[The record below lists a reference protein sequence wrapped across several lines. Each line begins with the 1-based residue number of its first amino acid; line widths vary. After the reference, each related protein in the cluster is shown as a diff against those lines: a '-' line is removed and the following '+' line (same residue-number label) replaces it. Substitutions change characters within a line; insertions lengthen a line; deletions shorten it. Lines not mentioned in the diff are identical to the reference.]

1 MSTLQA
7 QLCSPEEQ
15 VVSGRGNAPLHCLTR
30 NQSIVLAVRAYAVI
44 HARCLTFE
52 FAAQFVAQSGA
63 LSLTACV
70 VTFALILAS
79 THTLP
84 LPTSS

>member
-1 MSTLQA
+1 MSTLLA

-15 VVSGRGNAPLHCLTR
+15 VISGRGNAPLHCLTR
-30 NQSIVLAVRAYAVI
+30 NESIVLAVRAYAVI
-44 HARCLTFE
+44 HARFLT

-79 THTLP
+79 TDTFP